1 MQNVL
6 DPRREGD
13 VTASDVPAICGEC
26 PYKTRRSVL
35 FGKALRLRS
44 VDTPIMMHGRVHEPI
59 ALRRFCEESGAQVVE
74 YPCGYRK
81 HAVYKWLGGTMD
93 AIVKMPTGETIV
105 IEIKCPPKRVI
116 KDEVPIHYLGQVQT
130 YLAILSDAPYALFVQ
145 YKPAGPRSKEKL
157 QITRVER
164 DQGYMALRLPALK
177 RFWDELQLWTAYTN
191 RIVTVIQRAWRSYR
205 SNKNTADAA
214 RQSMR
219 ARLKC
224 AKIVGKMAGFCK
236 TRDAQQGMYVPPSTM
251 EGQINY
257 VESEDLE
264 RKKYEVQPPEAKRP
278 RKGGPCLVLT
288 DD

>member
-1 MQNVL
+1 MENVL

-26 PYKTRRSVL
+26 PYQTRRSVL
-35 FGKALRLRS
+35 FKKALRIR
-44 VDTPIMMHGRVHEPI
+44 VADTPAMLHGRVHEPI
-59 ALRRFCEESGAQVVE
+59 ALRKFCEQSGAQVVE

-93 AIVKMPTGETIV
+93 ALVKMPTGETIV
-105 IEIKCPPKRVI
+105 VEIKCPPKRTI

-130 YLAILSDAPYALFVQ
+130 YLFIQSEAPYALFVQ

-164 DQGYMALRLPALK
+164 DPSYIALRLPSLK
-177 RFWDELQLWTAYTN
+177 RFWDELQMWTAYTA
-191 RIVTVIQRAWRSYR
+191 RVVTVIQRAWRSR
-205 SNKNTADAA
+205 KSTSLP
-214 RQSMR
+214 QGMQ

-224 AKIVGKMAGFCK
+224 AKIVGKMAGFCT
-236 TRDAQQGMYVPPSTM
+236 TRDAQQGMLVPPSAM
-251 EGQINY
+251 AEGQVNY

-264 RKKYEVQPPEAKRP
+264 ERKKKWQPLPPEAKKP
-278 RKGGPCLVLT
+278 RKGPCLVLF
-288 DD
+288 DY